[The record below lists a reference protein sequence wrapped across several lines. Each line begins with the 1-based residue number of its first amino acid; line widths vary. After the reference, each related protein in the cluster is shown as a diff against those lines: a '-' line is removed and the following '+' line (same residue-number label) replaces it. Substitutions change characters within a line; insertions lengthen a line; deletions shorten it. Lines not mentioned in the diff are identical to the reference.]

1 MFKEE
6 QTTGNFVPSSQ
17 LYITAENHVCVTQS
31 CTISGERCMPMQ
43 VSAPFICD
51 IKGTSA
57 SMWFGTI
64 VIKL

>member
-17 LYITAENHVCVTQS
+17 LYITAENHVCVTQ
-31 CTISGERCMPMQ
+31 SGERCMPMQ

-64 VIKL
+64 VMKL